1 MWHIERRSDL
11 TWLVEQIWERERERD
26 CKERQ
31 LNSPCEIAAL
41 YVEKLRLMQQTI
53 LDALYTFKMATPMDS
68 TKSQPNSPLID
79 DLEGSFLV
87 SILIFTVRLLVY
99 IMFN

>member
-1 MWHIERRSDL
+1 MH
-11 TWLVEQIWERERERD
+11 
-26 CKERQ
+26 
-31 LNSPCEIAAL
+31 
-41 YVEKLRLMQQTI
+41 QTI